1 MFQEQ
6 ETIKMFADKKKKQ
19 QKHNNNNK
27 KTPNPKMIV
36 YY

>member
-27 KTPNPKMIV
+27 KTPNFC
-36 YY
+36 